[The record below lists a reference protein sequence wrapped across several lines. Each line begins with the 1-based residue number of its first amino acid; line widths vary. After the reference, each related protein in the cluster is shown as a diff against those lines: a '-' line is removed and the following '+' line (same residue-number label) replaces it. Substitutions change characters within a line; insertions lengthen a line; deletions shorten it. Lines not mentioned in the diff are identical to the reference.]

1 MLAAVIAAAEPSP
14 IPLLALIG
22 LGFFVGVVGH
32 ILRSKPTIATGIGLI
47 FLGSVGL
54 PLLLYLS
61 DR

>member
-14 IPLLALIG
+14 IPLLLLIG
-22 LGFFVGVVGH
+22 LGFLVGVVGH
-32 ILRSKPTIATGIGLI
+32 ILRSKSTIATGIGLI

-54 PLLLYLS
+54 PLLIYLS